1 MIFPEF
7 SLKLEKGRERERN
20 WTNRRSKIQR
30 YNWRRGGKVLFVFDF
45 YSFIPLI
52 NDRVQFDRV
61 RPCTTEYRV
70 APFALDI
77 WVINVNRGPPI
88 DDPRWRNQVNPRWR
102 FTVFPSPLTAYF
114 NRSPVTRKRQRV
126 KEYIRPIS
134 IMEAFDFASMEPINV
149 CIYSRNKKR

>member
-1 MIFPEF
+1 M
-7 SLKLEKGRERERN
+7 
-20 WTNRRSKIQR
+20 
-30 YNWRRGGKVLFVFDF
+30 FVFDF

-52 NDRVQFDRV
+52 NDRVQFNRV

-77 WVINVNRGPPI
+77 WGINGPPI
-88 DDPRWRNQVNPRWR
+88 NDPRWRNQVNPRWR

-126 KEYIRPIS
+126 KEYICPIS
-134 IMEAFDFASMEPINV
+134 IMEAFDGTDQRVYIVEI
-149 CIYSRNKKR
+149 KRDNEIGRR